1 MVSQKNSEKLL
12 LQLNKNK
19 KLKLVIFRLPNIFGK
34 WSKPHYNSVVAT
46 FCHQLSRKK
55 KIIIKSNKK

>member
-19 KLKLVIFRLPNIFGK
+19 KLKLVILDCLKYF
-34 WSKPHYNSVVAT
+34 W
-46 FCHQLSRKK
+46 
-55 KIIIKSNKK
+55 